1 MLTTNITLAEKYDYL
16 SDKFKKAFTFLRETD
31 LASLPIGR
39 TEIDGDEVYASVQS
53 YTTMTVE
60 ECAFESHLEYFDVQ
74 YVVLS
79 MFSKSVALLPA
90 TLSAN
95 TFVIAAVKVVLP

>member
-39 TEIDGDEVYASVQS
+39 TEIDGDESLCKCAELYN
-53 YTTMTVE
+53 Y
-60 ECAFESHLEYFDVQ
+60 ECRRRC
-74 YVVLS
+74 
-79 MFSKSVALLPA
+79 
-90 TLSAN
+90 
-95 TFVIAAVKVVLP
+95 I

>member
-39 TEIDGDEVYASVQS
+39 TVMEMKFMQVCRAIQ
-53 YTTMTVE
+53 
-60 ECAFESHLEYFDVQ
+60 L
-74 YVVLS
+74 
-79 MFSKSVALLPA
+79 
-90 TLSAN
+90 
-95 TFVIAAVKVVLP
+95 

>member
-39 TEIDGDEVYASVQS
+39 TEIDGDMQVCRAIQ
-53 YTTMTVE
+53 
-60 ECAFESHLEYFDVQ
+60 L
-74 YVVLS
+74 
-79 MFSKSVALLPA
+79 
-90 TLSAN
+90 
-95 TFVIAAVKVVLP
+95 

>member
-16 SDKFKKAFTFLRETD
+16 SDKFKKAFAFLRETD

-60 ECAFESHLEYFDVQ
+60 ECAFESHLEYLM
-74 YVVLS
+74 YS
-79 MFSKSVALLPA
+79 MW
-90 TLSAN
+90 
-95 TFVIAAVKVVLP
+95 

>member
-74 YVVLS
+74 YVVEGC
-79 MFSKSVALLPA
+79 LLYTSPSPRDR
-90 TLSAN
+90 TRSRMPSSA
-95 TFVIAAVKVVLP
+95 